1 MDELRNETAKFI
13 EKVKLIIERID
24 DDIAK
29 QRIELEAI
37 RKERGDLN
45 TLKSTLEEERK
56 LIDKEKAID
65 AERKLR
71 LNAQEKILKERLEK
85 AQRLFDV

>member
-13 EKVKLIIERID
+13 ETVKLIIERID

-37 RKERGDLN
+37 RKEREDLN
-45 TLKSTLEEERK
+45 NLKNTLEEERK
-56 LIDKEKAID
+56 LIDKEKAIG
-65 AERKLR
+65 AERNLR
-71 LNAQEKILKERLEK
+71 LNAQEKILKEKLEK
-85 AQRLFDV
+85 AQRLFET